1 MSVPKLRIPAL
12 EQELVIN
19 ARAGIPTYIS
29 GPAGVGKSQLAHQFA
44 KANNNMKV
52 FELRANLYDPVD
64 VRGGLKVVEQDDGTY
79 RTRYGVPEDFPPTNM
94 VEPCVLLI
102 EELAQASKA
111 TMNALLQLL
120 LDRSVGAYKL
130 PINTIIIA
138 TGNRII
144 DRAGSNEIPTPVR
157 NRLAQYELVVNT
169 DDVVDHMFR
178 NNYDPRIIAFL
189 RYRPNLVQH
198 DDMTQQVIL
207 SPRSWEFAN
216 KKLPYLTDKTMISS
230 LSSVIGEGPA
240 GEFVTYIEIENKLPK
255 VEDIIRSPRT
265 AKIPN
270 DKEGHIQYAVAA
282 MLPSKT
288 NETTFGAISTY
299 IKRFGQEF
307 QITYMK
313 DVINAKPEIKELP
326 LFKEWSTELAT
337 NMYSTPALTPTPTI
351 PGDNYGTRTFNA

>member
-1 MSVPKLRIPAL
+1 MSIPKLRIPAL
-12 EQELVIN
+12 VQELSIN

-130 PINTIIIA
+130 PVNTIIIA

-157 NRLAQYELVVNT
+157 NRLAQYELVANAE
-169 DDVVDHMFR
+169 DVVDHMFR

-189 RYRPNLVQH
+189 RYRPNLIQH

-216 KKLPYLTDKTMISS
+216 KKLPYLTNDTMISS
-230 LSSVIGEGPA
+230 LASVIGEGPA
-240 GEFVTYIEIENKLPK
+240 GEFVTYIEIEDKLPK
-255 VEDIIRSPRT
+255 LADILAAPRVT
-265 AKIPN
+265 KVPA
-270 DKEGHIQYAVAA
+270 EGHVQYAVTA

-288 NETTFGAISTY
+288 DETTFDAISTY
-299 IKRFGQEF
+299 IKRFAQEF
-307 QITYMK
+307 QVTYMK
-313 DVINAKPEIKELP
+313 DVVNAKPEIKELQ
-326 LFKEWSTELAT
+326 LFKEWAVELSAD
-337 NMYSTPALTPTPTI
+337 MYSTPTPTTTI
-351 PGDNYGTRTFNA
+351 PGDNHGTRTFN